1 MVAGLRLR
9 VTALHTLTQHL
20 NGLFEIIESV
30 ELTIDGGEAQIGD
43 HVEVTQER
51 EDGFADFVRRHIG
64 DAGGAQLLLNLLSE
78 NRELIIRNRPSLT
91 GFLNAR
97 HNLVTGERLN
107 NAGALDDLERGGF
120 EGRETL
126 LAVRALAP
134 TPNRGAVVRDA
145 RINDA
150 RIRVMTERAV
160 HPSTVHAQTP
170 ICHRRPT
177 RHRQRTG
184 TTTR

>member
-1 MVAGLRLR
+1 MVATNLGRP
-9 VTALHTLTQHL
+9 VTALRTLTQHL

-51 EDGFADFVRRHIG
+51 EDGFTDFVRRHIG

-107 NAGALDDLERGGF
+107 NAGALDDLER
-120 EGRETL
+120 
-126 LAVRALAP
+126 
-134 TPNRGAVVRDA
+134 
-145 RINDA
+145 
-150 RIRVMTERAV
+150 
-160 HPSTVHAQTP
+160 
-170 ICHRRPT
+170 
-177 RHRQRTG
+177 
-184 TTTR
+184 